1 MFVAPRYGTGSLADL
16 FPSLLAGLGV
26 PGEVDR
32 LGLGC
37 TADRIC
43 VLLVDGL
50 GAEALAANA
59 DAAPFL
65 SSLVPAELAAG
76 FPSTTATSLSSLGVG
91 VPPGEHGIVGYLI
104 NVPGYDRLVN
114 SLRWRLHGEGP
125 KVDLLR
131 ELIPEQFQP
140 NATVFERAAADGIAV
155 TQVAPHYQAGSGLT
169 RAVLRGCEFRPNVS
183 TGDLVAGVAEALRA
197 GDRALVYAYH
207 GDLDTTGHVRGPS
220 SDAWLLELAHVDRL
234 AATIAEHLP
243 PNAALV
249 VTADHG
255 MVELDAR
262 IDFDNTPPSR
272 TVSPASAV
280 NPVPATSTPPEAL
293 PPTSP
298 RPGRNSSAP
307 TSTCSRAPTSSPAA
321 GSAPPSPPR
330 RRPHRRSGR
339 GRRRFPRHHPHRRR
353 ATASDADRP
362 SRIPHTCGN
371 ECAAARPSHVIV
383 RYGTV
388 YGELARRPCER
399 PA

>member
-32 LGLGC
+32 LSLGC

-59 DAAPFL
+59 DVAPFL

-131 ELIPEQFQP
+131 ELIPEKIQP

-197 GDRALVYAYH
+197 GDRALIYAYH

-262 IDFDNTPPSR
+262 IDFDNTPPLQDGVARLGGEPRARHVYTTGGAAAVAATWQEFLGADFHVLSR
-272 TVSPASAV
+272 ADIIARGWFGPTVSPHVADRIGDLV
-280 NPVPATSTPPEAL
+280 VV
-293 PPTSP
+293 
-298 RPGRNSSAP
+298 
-307 TSTCSRAPTSSPAA
+307 AA
-321 GSAPPSPPR
+321 GS
-330 RRPHRRSGR
+330 R
-339 GRRRFPRHHPHRRR
+339 GIIRTGAEPLQAMLIGHHGSLTPAEMNVPLR
-353 ATASDADRP
+353 
-362 SRIPHTCGN
+362 
-371 ECAAARPSHVIV
+371 
-383 RYGTV
+383 V
-388 YGELARRPCER
+388 YRT
-399 PA
+399 

>member
-32 LGLGC
+32 LSLGC
-37 TADRIC
+37 TANRIC

-59 DAAPFL
+59 DVAPFL

-131 ELIPEQFQP
+131 ELIPEKFQP

-197 GDRALVYAYH
+197 GERALVYAYH

-262 IDFDNTPPSR
+262 IDFDNTPPLQDGVARLGGEPRARHVYTTGGAAADVAATWQEFLGADFHVLSR
-272 TVSPASAV
+272 ADIIARGWFGPTVSPHVADRIGDLV
-280 NPVPATSTPPEAL
+280 VV
-293 PPTSP
+293 
-298 RPGRNSSAP
+298 
-307 TSTCSRAPTSSPAA
+307 AA
-321 GSAPPSPPR
+321 GSRGIIRTGAEPLQAMLIGHHGSLTPAEMNVPLR
-330 RRPHRRSGR
+330 VHR
-339 GRRRFPRHHPHRRR
+339 
-353 ATASDADRP
+353 T
-362 SRIPHTCGN
+362 
-371 ECAAARPSHVIV
+371 
-383 RYGTV
+383 
-388 YGELARRPCER
+388 
-399 PA
+399 

>member
-262 IDFDNTPPSR
+262 IDFDNTPPLQDGVARLGGEPRARHVYTTGGAAADVAATWQEFLGADFHVLSR
-272 TVSPASAV
+272 ADIIARGWFGPTVSPHVADRIGDLV
-280 NPVPATSTPPEAL
+280 VV
-293 PPTSP
+293 
-298 RPGRNSSAP
+298 
-307 TSTCSRAPTSSPAA
+307 AA
-321 GSAPPSPPR
+321 GSRGIIRTGAEPLQAMLIGHHGSLTPAEMNVPLR
-330 RRPHRRSGR
+330 VHR
-339 GRRRFPRHHPHRRR
+339 
-353 ATASDADRP
+353 T
-362 SRIPHTCGN
+362 
-371 ECAAARPSHVIV
+371 
-383 RYGTV
+383 
-388 YGELARRPCER
+388 
-399 PA
+399 

>member
-37 TADRIC
+37 AADRIC

-59 DAAPFL
+59 EAAPFL

-140 NATVFERAAADGIAV
+140 SATVFERAAADGIAV

-183 TGDLVAGVAEALRA
+183 TGDLVAGVIDALRA
-197 GDRALVYAYH
+197 DDRTLVYAYH
-207 GDLDTTGHVRGPS
+207 GDLDTTGHVRGPF

-234 AATIAEHLP
+234 AATIAERLP

-262 IDFDNTPPSR
+262 IDFDTTPLLQDGVARLGGEPR
-272 TVSPASAV
+272 ARHVYTTGGADADVAATWQEFLGADFHVLPRADIIARGWFGPTVSPRVADRIGDLV
-280 NPVPATSTPPEAL
+280 VV
-293 PPTSP
+293 
-298 RPGRNSSAP
+298 
-307 TSTCSRAPTSSPAA
+307 AA
-321 GSAPPSPPR
+321 GSRGIIRTGAEPLQAMLIGHHGSLTPAEMNVPLR
-330 RRPHRRSGR
+330 VHR
-339 GRRRFPRHHPHRRR
+339 
-353 ATASDADRP
+353 T
-362 SRIPHTCGN
+362 
-371 ECAAARPSHVIV
+371 
-383 RYGTV
+383 
-388 YGELARRPCER
+388 
-399 PA
+399 